1 MNNSSVLAI
10 NSSSA
15 VQCNGNSTSECSY
28 VDEEA
33 LYDYYASIMLLMTGL
48 PRTVKT
54 ILIVLN
60 TNE

>member
-1 MNNSSVLAI
+1 MNNSSVLAM

-15 VQCNGNSTSECSY
+15 VQCNGNSTSECNY

-60 TNE
+60 INK